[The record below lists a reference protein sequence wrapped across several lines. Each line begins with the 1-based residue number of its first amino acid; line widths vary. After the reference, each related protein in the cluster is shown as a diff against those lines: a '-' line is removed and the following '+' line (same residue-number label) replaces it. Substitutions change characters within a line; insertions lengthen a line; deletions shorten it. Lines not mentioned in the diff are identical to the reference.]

1 MEVLA
6 LVGPSGTGKSHR
18 ALVVAHDYNVD
29 AIIDDGILIM
39 GTKIIAGKSAKRE
52 ASRIQAVRRAIFM
65 EDEHAME
72 VHQALLKVQP
82 NRLLLLGTSEN
93 MVHKIAKALKVPA
106 ISKIIRIEDIASQA
120 EIEKAQHCR
129 LKEGKHIIPVPTIE
143 LKPHFSGYLIDPLD
157 IFFKR
162 SKNTRRKLGEKS
174 IVRPIFSYY
183 GKLIIS
189 DDAISEIVNKVAID
203 NGIAKTKHVRIRRDT
218 EHNSEKG
225 IDIKLDVLLYY
236 GEPFNEL
243 VYNTQEKIRPAIEY
257 MTGMNVK
264 KVDILVKSFIFDDR
278 RK

>member
-1 MEVLA
+1 
-6 LVGPSGTGKSHR
+6 
-18 ALVVAHDYNVD
+18 
-29 AIIDDGILIM
+29 M

-189 DDAISEIVNKVAID
+189 DDAISAIVNKVAID

-225 IDIKLDVLLYY
+225 IDIKLDVILYY

-243 VYNTQEKIRPAIEY
+243 VYNTQEKIRTAIEY

>member
-1 MEVLA
+1 MEVFA
-6 LVGPSGTGKSHR
+6 FVGPSGTGKSHR

-189 DDAISEIVNKVAID
+189 DDAISAIVNKVAID

-225 IDIKLDVLLYY
+225 IDIKLDVILYY

-243 VYNTQEKIRPAIEY
+243 VYNTQEKIRTAIEY

>member
-189 DDAISEIVNKVAID
+189 DDAISAIVNKVAID

-225 IDIKLDVLLYY
+225 IDIKLDVILYY

-243 VYNTQEKIRPAIEY
+243 VYNTQEKIRTAIEY
-257 MTGMNVK
+257 TTGMNVK

>member
-93 MVHKIAKALKVPA
+93 MVHKIAKVLKVPA

-189 DDAISEIVNKVAID
+189 DDAISAIVNKVAID

-243 VYNTQEKIRPAIEY
+243 VYNTQEKIRTAIEY

>member
-189 DDAISEIVNKVAID
+189 DDAISAIVNKVAID

-243 VYNTQEKIRPAIEY
+243 VYNTQEKIRTAIEY

>member
-189 DDAISEIVNKVAID
+189 DDAISAMVNKVAID

-225 IDIKLDVLLYY
+225 IDIKLDVILYY

-243 VYNTQEKIRPAIEY
+243 VYNTQEKIRTAIEY

>member
-189 DDAISEIVNKVAID
+189 DDAISAIVNKVAID

-243 VYNTQEKIRPAIEY
+243 VYNTQEKIRTAIEY

-264 KVDILVKSFIFDDR
+264 KVDILIKSFIFDDR

>member
-1 MEVLA
+1 
-6 LVGPSGTGKSHR
+6 
-18 ALVVAHDYNVD
+18 
-29 AIIDDGILIM
+29 
-39 GTKIIAGKSAKRE
+39 
-52 ASRIQAVRRAIFM
+52 
-65 EDEHAME
+65 
-72 VHQALLKVQP
+72 
-82 NRLLLLGTSEN
+82 

-189 DDAISEIVNKVAID
+189 DDAISAIVNKVAID

-225 IDIKLDVLLYY
+225 IDIKLDVILYY

-243 VYNTQEKIRPAIEY
+243 VYNTQEKIRTAIEY